1 MNRADLMRKDVQTLL
16 KRRDT
21 LNQREA
27 LTIEDIK
34 KICKTK
40 NAINAFDWTAMVND
54 AKAFNILEEI
64 KQQLE
69 EGFKIKQQTKERNE
83 GEGSNASDNQQGDVS
98 REKDPRKIMM
108 GQARILS
115 ALNQITVE
123 MGVLQNYVQEIK
135 ENATSI
141 VVQGDQ
147 LQNLIDG
154 VGIDSENNEKSED
167 EEANIDPEQIIKT
180 EDDEMIDPDFFV
192 NPELFE

>member
-1 MNRADLMRKDVQTLL
+1 
-16 KRRDT
+16 
-21 LNQREA
+21 
-27 LTIEDIK
+27 
-34 KICKTK
+34 
-40 NAINAFDWTAMVND
+40 
-54 AKAFNILEEI
+54 
-64 KQQLE
+64 
-69 EGFKIKQQTKERNE
+69 
-83 GEGSNASDNQQGDVS
+83 
-98 REKDPRKIMM
+98 MM
-108 GQARILS
+108 GQARIIN

-180 EDDEMIDPDFFV
+180 KDDETIDPDFFV